1 MKFIVLDS
9 FISLLF
15 TFLLFMK
22 ERTGALMKIQVPVFL
37 RGEKMTIDLLNTT
50 DRTTKIS
57 KTVTTIQSGITG
69 EMRHSF
75 NELSPVF
82 ELSITPS
89 SLSGANYLY
98 CHDTGKYYFITK
110 TYPNK
115 SFMIVECHEDVLMSY
130 ASQIL
135 SLNCIVSRSSKL
147 WNLYLQ
153 DSSRQTQQNQN
164 TYIKE
169 FPNALDDLSFVMI
182 TSGSYQ
188 NVTP

>member
-1 MKFIVLDS
+1 
-9 FISLLF
+9 
-15 TFLLFMK
+15 
-22 ERTGALMKIQVPVFL
+22 
-37 RGEKMTIDLLNTT
+37 MTIDLLNTT

-82 ELSITPS
+82 ELSIMPS
-89 SLSGANYLY
+89 SLSEANYLY
-98 CHDTGKYYFITK
+98 CHGTGKHYFITK

-115 SFMIVECHEDVLMSY
+115 SFMIAECHEDVLMSY
-130 ASQIL
+130 ASEIL

-169 FPNALDDLSFVMI
+169 FPNALNDLSFVMI

-188 NVTP
+188 NLTNEGGE